1 MQEIDALVH
10 ALHHTL
16 FEDYYKRQPDLLPR
30 LQQAMARCAPGADPT
45 CAETFLKQLQP
56 LREMLMRDAQ
66 AALDGD
72 PAASGVDEVI
82 IAYPGFFAL
91 AVHRLA
97 HAFKKHDVPLLP
109 RMMTEAAHSRTGIDL
124 HPGAVIG
131 EYAFIDHGTGVV
143 VGETTHIGTNVRI
156 YQGVTLGALSLP
168 RQATHAK
175 PPPKRHP
182 TIGNHVTIYANATI
196 LGGETVVGDSSIIG
210 GSVFLTHSVPPN
222 SRVSLANQQLR
233 VQGGNQPPRELDIDF
248 QI

>member
-10 ALHHTL
+10 AMHHAL
-16 FEDYYKRQPDLLPR
+16 FKDCYEQQADLPLR
-30 LQQAMARCAPGADPT
+30 LQRAIARCAPDADLG
-45 CAETFLKQLQP
+45 CAEAFLSDLTP
-56 LREMLMRDAQ
+56 LREMLLRDAQ

-72 PAASGVDEVI
+72 PAAQSIEEI
-82 IAYPGFFAL
+82 IVTYPGFFAL
-91 AVHRLA
+91 TVHRLA
-97 HAFKKHDVPLLP
+97 HAFKKHNVPLLP

-131 EYAFIDHGTGVV
+131 EHAFIDHGTGVV
-143 VGETTHIGTNVRI
+143 VGETTLIGTHVRI

-168 RQATHAK
+168 RQATHVK
-175 PPPKRHP
+175 QPPKRHP

-196 LGGETVVGDSSIIG
+196 LGGDTVVGDSSIIG
-210 GSVFLTHSVPPN
+210 GSVFLTHSVPAK

-233 VQGGNQPPRELDIDF
+233 VQDGNQPPRHLDIDF